1 MTLSELLKDLV
12 ARSRRSQND
21 YAAQVLGISPS
32 TLSRYIAGDIP
43 KAATLRRLAE
53 KTGVPEKTFLEAAGF
68 LPDEDERDPDELPL
82 WLVQALPLLKRLDS
96 DEARVVEG
104 TAQSLLELREA
115 RAKYGEEE

>member
-82 WLVQALPLLKRLDS
+82 WLVQALPLLKKLDS